1 MPKKIINK
9 EDTSPWSTS
18 SQEIGRHIESKAKQ
32 EVRGGEV
39 NKDTRAF
46 EKKQSPLSQA
56 RPSTATKRPEDSSFA
71 RFVNGE
77 SGRSWSH
84 SENLTF
90 RDQAYLSRD
99 NPVGTSAVFD
109 KRKDQYNS
117 ARKADAETSRQPSTS
132 VKGKGATTP
141 FFAAGNHA
149 FHNGGKHR

>member
-1 MPKKIINK
+1 MSKKIINK

-56 RPSTATKRPEDSSFA
+56 RPSTAPKRPEDSSFA
-71 RFVNGE
+71 QFVNGE

-90 RDQAYLSRD
+90 RDQANLSRG
-99 NPVGTSAVFD
+99 NPAGTSAVFI
-109 KRKDQYNS
+109 KGKDQYITS
-117 ARKADAETSRQPSTS
+117 AKPADAEQSRQPSTS
-132 VKGKGATTP
+132 VRGRRPNTP
-141 FFAAGNHA
+141 FLGAGYHP
-149 FHNGGKHR
+149 FHNGGR